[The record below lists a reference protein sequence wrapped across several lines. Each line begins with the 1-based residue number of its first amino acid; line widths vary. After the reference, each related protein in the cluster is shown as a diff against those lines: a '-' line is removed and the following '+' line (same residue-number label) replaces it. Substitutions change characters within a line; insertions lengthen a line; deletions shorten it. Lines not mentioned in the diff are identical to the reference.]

1 MKILYAVERVN
12 LRGGYDRIIIEKAN
26 YLAEHGCEVI
36 ICVSSHALSK
46 PFYPISEKVK
56 LVDFDIDFDQQYKYS
71 LFIRAY
77 IYKKLMRRYRKMLS
91 NLLVIEHADIVI
103 TTLGREIDF
112 ITEINDGSAKVGES
126 HIAKDY
132 VRNLH
137 LMEQRGFIYRI
148 IAKYWRKKIDHKVK
162 KLAALVLLTQHDA
175 NSWDGLAK
183 TVVIPN
189 SLPFYPPHG
198 SSCENKQVIFVGR
211 LNEQKG
217 LEYLVDTWMKVNQK
231 HPDWVLH
238 VFGDGEQKQLLLQMI
253 KEAGLE
259 CAIKVNQPTPMIMEM
274 YLESSIFLLTSRFE
288 GFGMVII
295 EAMICGLP
303 VVSFDCPWG
312 PADIIRDGEDGFLV
326 EYLNTDEA
334 AQRVC
339 QLIESAMLR
348 KNMGVKARLNVQRY
362 NRDVVMKQWIDL
374 FKSLR
379 Y

>member
-148 IAKYWRKKIDHKVK
+148 IAKYWRKTIDHKVK

-259 CAIKVNQPTPMIMEM
+259 CAIIVNQPTPMIMEM

-339 QLIESAMLR
+339 QLIESVMLR

>member
-1 MKILYAVERVN
+1 
-12 LRGGYDRIIIEKAN
+12 
-26 YLAEHGCEVI
+26 
-36 ICVSSHALSK
+36 
-46 PFYPISEKVK
+46 
-56 LVDFDIDFDQQYKYS
+56 
-71 LFIRAY
+71 
-77 IYKKLMRRYRKMLS
+77 
-91 NLLVIEHADIVI
+91 
-103 TTLGREIDF
+103 
-112 ITEINDGSAKVGES
+112 
-126 HIAKDY
+126 
-132 VRNLH
+132 
-137 LMEQRGFIYRI
+137 
-148 IAKYWRKKIDHKVK
+148 
-162 KLAALVLLTQHDA
+162 
-175 NSWDGLAK
+175 
-183 TVVIPN
+183 
-189 SLPFYPPHG
+189 
-198 SSCENKQVIFVGR
+198 
-211 LNEQKG
+211 
-217 LEYLVDTWMKVNQK
+217 MKVNQK

-259 CAIKVNQPTPMIMEM
+259 CAIIVNQPTPMIMEM